1 MVQVFLPPIKW
12 SVLKFD
18 QKINIQTSMKE
29 KTYEIELSTKTKH
42 SISIMLGVNK
52 DRKLNNSDFW
62 KVSEVG
68 LVYI

>member
-1 MVQVFLPPIKW
+1 MVQVFLSPIKW
-12 SVLKFD
+12 SVLKF
-18 QKINIQTSMKE
+18 NIQTSMKE
-29 KTYEIELSTKTKH
+29 KTYEIELSTETKH

>member
-42 SISIMLGVNK
+42 GISIMLGVNK

>member
-1 MVQVFLPPIKW
+1 MVKVFLSPIKW
-12 SVLKFD
+12 SVLKF
-18 QKINIQTSMKE
+18 NIQTSMKE

>member
-1 MVQVFLPPIKW
+1 
-12 SVLKFD
+12 
-18 QKINIQTSMKE
+18 MKE